1 MPFDVRVGVFC
12 KLYLNTGTYEAP
24 VWEEVDLISDL
35 SDNAAWERGDS
46 SARRSRV
53 RTMEPTMLGLEL
65 TGSVRTDYTDD
76 RYNDLRDAFLTN
88 ATLDVLVLTGA
99 IETNGSLGFRFDA
112 KVFDFGSDQALA
124 NVIFNSFAIIPS
136 ASDHEPQAAISNGS
150 AVTFSDIGQAA

>member
-12 KLYLNTGTYEAP
+12 KLYINSGSYGSP

-35 SDNAAWERGDS
+35 ADNAAWERGDS

-88 ATLDVLVLTGA
+88 GTLDILVLTGD
-99 IETNGSLGFRFDA
+99 IGVNGSLGFRFDA

-124 NVIFNSFAIIPS
+124 NVLFNSFVMIPS
-136 ASDHEPQAAISNGS
+136 ASDNEPQAAISNGS